1 VENSVSALN
10 GRSDLKNK
18 NKKTNNHM
26 LSMTVLFV
34 EESVSSLDEG
44 TPNKTPH
51 TELES
56 EAWESVAKGREK
68 K

>member
-1 VENSVSALN
+1 
-10 GRSDLKNK
+10 
-18 NKKTNNHM
+18 
-26 LSMTVLFV
+26 MTVLFV